1 MKNEFDVIIIGGGPA
16 GYTAAMYTV
25 RSGFSTLVIERMAAG
40 GQMNETVQI
49 DNYPGFDEGID
60 GFSLGMK
67 MQNGAQRFG
76 AETLYGEVKSVELAG
91 RIKKVETDDGVYTAK
106 AVIIATGAGH
116 KHLGV
121 DHESELVGRGVG
133 YCASCDGMFYRGK
146 TVAVVGGGNSA
157 AADALVLSRIAKK
170 VHLIH
175 RRDTLRATK
184 VYHEPLM
191 RAENVQFHWNSAVD
205 ELKFD
210 DRLTGVVLKDVRSGE
225 EKELELDGL
234 FISIGRKPAT
244 ELFRNQL
251 ELDAGGYIV
260 AGESTETNLPGV
272 YAVGDV
278 RTKAVRQIV
287 TAASDGA
294 VAAHYVEEYLKD
306 F

>member
-1 MKNEFDVIIIGGGPA
+1 MNKEFDVIIIGGGPA

-40 GQMNETVQI
+40 GQMNETTQI
-49 DNYPGFDEGID
+49 DNFPGFDEGID

-76 AETLYGEVKSVELAG
+76 AETRYAEVKAVELTG
-91 RIKKVETDDGVYTAK
+91 RIKKVETDDGIYTAK

-116 KHLGV
+116 RSLGV
-121 DHESELVGRGVG
+121 AHEAELVSRGVG

-146 TVAVVGGGNSA
+146 RVAVVGGGNSA
-157 AADALVLSRIAKK
+157 AADALVLSRIAKE

-175 RRDTLRATK
+175 RRDSLRATK
-184 VYHEPLM
+184 VYHEPLQK
-191 RAENVQFHWNSAVD
+191 AENVQFHWNSAVEELNFD
-205 ELKFD
+205 EK
-210 DRLTGVVLKDVRSGE
+210 LTGVVLKDVHSGE
-225 EKELELDGL
+225 REELELDGL

-244 ELFRNQL
+244 DLFRDQL
-251 ELDAGGYIV
+251 ELDEGGYIV

-272 YAVGDV
+272 YAAGDV

-287 TAASDGA
+287 TAAADGA